1 MSMSDT
7 LGDMLT
13 RIRNGQTTNKRVV
26 DAPASRFRKNVLEVF
41 KIIKAGKISFSV
53 ISDYGK
59 VWGSDYDDWIVTAG
73 VESRISLMLGN
84 FPLLVYSAGLA
95 QTTDEWSNGKSFND
109 IEPYYRLALV
119 NPF

>member
-1 MSMSDT
+1 
-7 LGDMLT
+7 
-13 RIRNGQTTNKRVV
+13 
-26 DAPASRFRKNVLEVF
+26 
-41 KIIKAGKISFSV
+41 
-53 ISDYGK
+53 
-59 VWGSDYDDWIVTAG
+59 
-73 VESRISLMLGN
+73 MLGN

>member
-1 MSMSDT
+1 MRPTS
-7 LGDMLT
+7 L
-13 RIRNGQTTNKRVV
+13 
-26 DAPASRFRKNVLEVF
+26 PFF
-41 KIIKAGKISFSV
+41 KIIKVGKISFSI

-59 VWGSDYDDWIVTAG
+59 VFGSDYDDWIVTAG
-73 VESRISLMLGN
+73 LESRISLMLGN

-95 QTTDEWSNGKSFND
+95 QTRDEWFNGKSFND